1 VIITLII
8 IGDIMPTIYLR
19 RDLYDEIVRR
29 GYDVTEYVNKV
40 VENALKTEQPKP
52 EEEARK
58 KR

>member
-1 VIITLII
+1 
-8 IGDIMPTIYLR
+8 MPTIYLR